1 MDLGCL
7 VDDPRDREH
16 VPTVRALCRDAYF
29 ATLDRRHFTVVRPR
43 HVNAFE
49 LLP

>member
-1 MDLGCL
+1 
-7 VDDPRDREH
+7 VEI
-16 VPTVRALCRDAYF
+16 

-43 HVNAFE
+43 HAEAFT